1 MRYFIKAATVGK
13 GILFLLLAGLCIPS
27 AAQKRLAVE
36 AEHFRIEWQEKSDG
50 YRISTVSTNSASGRI
65 SLENPSGSYG
75 FLYSATKPDT
85 VSLYET
91 MPDYVRKFPGREY
104 TLLYGRWR
112 DNLRPVAMNTAGE
125 LVRFYPASAMQK
137 GDSIIF
143 TRKTRQGTLQAVWRP
158 SKQFGSDIEVTMT
171 LRAAVDGYFSL
182 ITPTLATLSEK
193 EMAWGVIPGHFQGRK
208 LEPNFVW
215 SYGYGQGIPDRPVVV
230 RERTATTLC
239 PTLTDRQGLS
249 FAVIPEP
256 GQGRDPWTYDHST
269 QNEWRLGFSLMNRDR
284 ELTPSA
290 YHPVLGQEDSYMRKG
305 EIRSCTLPQYDDNYE
320 ADRFCSYRTWRPGE
334 KDWDGDEEYDTN
346 LKYAVEAEDWDVVT
360 FMEYTGN
367 SCCWSWTEEE
377 KGHVNSL
384 IDRVF
389 AAHPEKRP
397 TVLFMLTQTFAA
409 QSDLVATYFDSDQMK
424 MYETITDFAQQV
436 LDDTCIDD
444 VIATGTCIQNLRTS
458 SLNDDPVQ
466 DLSRDGFHLDYGVSR
481 YAAACTIFYTL
492 FEPCLGLDL
501 SGNTYRYD
509 VKLEYSTAHSI
520 PVTDENVEICR
531 HAAHAAADHPL
542 TLTDMSLY

>member
-1 MRYFIKAATVGK
+1 M
-13 GILFLLLAGLCIPS
+13 
-27 AAQKRLAVE
+27 
-36 AEHFRIEWQEKSDG
+36 
-50 YRISTVSTNSASGRI
+50 GR
-65 SLENPSGSYG
+65 
-75 FLYSATKPDT
+75 
-85 VSLYET
+85 V
-91 MPDYVRKFPGREY
+91 
-104 TLLYGRWR
+104 
-112 DNLRPVAMNTAGE
+112 
-125 LVRFYPASAMQK
+125 
-137 GDSIIF
+137 
-143 TRKTRQGTLQAVWRP
+143 
-158 SKQFGSDIEVTMT
+158 
-171 LRAAVDGYFSL
+171 
-182 ITPTLATLSEK
+182 
-193 EMAWGVIPGHFQGRK
+193 
-208 LEPNFVW
+208 
-215 SYGYGQGIPDRPVVV
+215 
-230 RERTATTLC
+230 
-239 PTLTDRQGLS
+239 
-249 FAVIPEP
+249 
-256 GQGRDPWTYDHST
+256 
-269 QNEWRLGFSLMNRDR
+269 
-284 ELTPSA
+284 
-290 YHPVLGQEDSYMRKG
+290 YHGG
-305 EIRSCTLPQYDDNYE
+305 CTLPQYDDNYE

-444 VIATGTCIQNLRTS
+444 VIATGTCI
-458 SLNDDPVQ
+458 
-466 DLSRDGFHLDYGVSR
+466 
-481 YAAACTIFYTL
+481 IFYTL

>member
-1 MRYFIKAATVGK
+1 MASEIRERFNPPLPKDRGLLKVLFVGNSFNVDATAHLP
-13 GILFLLLAGLCIPS
+13 GILTA
-27 AAQKRLAVE
+27 
-36 AEHFRIEWQEKSDG
+36 DG
-50 YRISTVSTNSASGRI
+50 TQRVLMGR
-65 SLENPSGSYG
+65 
-75 FLYSATKPDT
+75 
-85 VSLYET
+85 V
-91 MPDYVRKFPGREY
+91 
-104 TLLYGRWR
+104 
-112 DNLRPVAMNTAGE
+112 
-125 LVRFYPASAMQK
+125 
-137 GDSIIF
+137 
-143 TRKTRQGTLQAVWRP
+143 
-158 SKQFGSDIEVTMT
+158 
-171 LRAAVDGYFSL
+171 
-182 ITPTLATLSEK
+182 
-193 EMAWGVIPGHFQGRK
+193 
-208 LEPNFVW
+208 
-215 SYGYGQGIPDRPVVV
+215 
-230 RERTATTLC
+230 
-239 PTLTDRQGLS
+239 
-249 FAVIPEP
+249 
-256 GQGRDPWTYDHST
+256 
-269 QNEWRLGFSLMNRDR
+269 
-284 ELTPSA
+284 
-290 YHPVLGQEDSYMRKG
+290 YHGG
-305 EIRSCTLPQYDDNYE
+305 CTLPQYDDNYE

-377 KGHVNSL
+377 KGHINSL

-436 LDDTCIDD
+436 LDGTCIDD

-492 FEPCLGLDL
+492 FEPCLRLDL

-509 VKLEYSTAHSI
+509 VKLEHSTAHSI

-542 TLTDMSLY
+542 TFTDMSLY